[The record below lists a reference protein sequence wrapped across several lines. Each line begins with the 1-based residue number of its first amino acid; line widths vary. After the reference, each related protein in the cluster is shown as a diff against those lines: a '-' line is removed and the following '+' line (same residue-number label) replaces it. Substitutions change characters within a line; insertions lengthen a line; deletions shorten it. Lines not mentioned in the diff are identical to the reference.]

1 MDTVIFFYSDDRPV
15 LKWMQ
20 ISIMMFA
27 KVSWSFLRLLVLY
40 SFFFIGFGFGFYILL
55 DDSENSHGLQ
65 ISSDDNTTSLF
76 DDQPSAIV
84 KSFVMAT
91 GEIDFE
97 GMTELS
103 GFPKSSSIVTLMA
116 YLFVILFIFMVVITL
131 MNLLNSI
138 AIQDTSQIR
147 EQSDFLMQVSRLDI
161 ISNYERSTSLIQ
173 YCCGKYCFRN
183 SGAPK
188 EAFLFHPA
196 SEDRYVRVNTKKQKP
211 TLDIFCC
218 RNTECNGNSKGLKLT
233 KQNLS
238 QLKLTRESLIRRHNR
253 ISVNE
258 GNEPQHVWSPPYVSH
273 ISLLSPKVNKQ
284 FFE

>member
-1 MDTVIFFYSDDRPV
+1 
-15 LKWMQ
+15 
-20 ISIMMFA
+20 MMFA

-116 YLFVILFIFMVVITL
+116 YLFVRF
-131 MNLLNSI
+131 
-138 AIQDTSQIR
+138 A
-147 EQSDFLMQVSRLDI
+147 
-161 ISNYERSTSLIQ
+161 
-173 YCCGKYCFRN
+173 
-183 SGAPK
+183 
-188 EAFLFHPA
+188 
-196 SEDRYVRVNTKKQKP
+196 
-211 TLDIFCC
+211 
-218 RNTECNGNSKGLKLT
+218 
-233 KQNLS
+233 
-238 QLKLTRESLIRRHNR
+238 
-253 ISVNE
+253 
-258 GNEPQHVWSPPYVSH
+258 
-273 ISLLSPKVNKQ
+273 
-284 FFE
+284 